1 MSGRRHEMATK
12 SESVEK
18 QTRPPA
24 VQGASACTPS
34 DTDAAID
41 GGFLLVGRSYEKDC
55 SFRAIL
61 GMLRDSEETNVAG
74 LLFG

>member
-1 MSGRRHEMATK
+1 MSSKTIYDKHGNRIGEDVITTDRDGLIHITHY
-12 SESVEK
+12 
-18 QTRPPA
+18 
-24 VQGASACTPS
+24 
-34 DTDAAID
+34 DTAHNR
-41 GGFLLVGRSYEKDC
+41 VGRSYEKDC